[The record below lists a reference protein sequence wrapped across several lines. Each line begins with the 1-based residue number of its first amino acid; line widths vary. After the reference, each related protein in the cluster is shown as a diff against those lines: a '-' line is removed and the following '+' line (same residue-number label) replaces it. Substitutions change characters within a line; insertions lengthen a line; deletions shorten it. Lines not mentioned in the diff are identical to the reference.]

1 MSLYNRPQSSFFDV
15 TFAEMLTQEEEK
27 FIIYWKENREREKSL
42 PRQLS
47 LGLPI
52 GLLIGIGILL
62 NFISGWYARAT
73 MVANGESTPLVLI
86 ISIIII
92 TVFCSIFFKRHQWDL
107 NEQRYLELLHRKRLE
122 NSSSNVQQQNDSNS
136 QVSN

>member
-42 PRQLS
+42 PRQLY

-92 TVFCSIFFKRHQWDL
+92 TIFCSIFFKRHQWDL